1 MPTTHHPLLARVYDV
16 VMMPGERRGLRDQR
30 IRMCRSAPGRVLEIG
45 VGTGLNLP
53 HYERADVVV
62 GIDPDRAMLRRAAR
76 ARIEAMASVRLV
88 QTDAQQLP
96 FPDDTFDT
104 VVIGLALCTVPDPT
118 TALAEVARTSVP
130 GAELRFLE
138 HVRSERAWF
147 GRLEDM
153 AAPAWRRIA
162 GGCRL
167 NQPTLAII
175 AAAGWEITNLWT
187 SPHGGLVQ
195 GTATTSG

>member
-1 MPTTHHPLLARVYDV
+1 MSTTHHPLLARVYDA
-16 VMMPGERRGLRDQR
+16 VMMPGERAGLRDQR
-30 IRMCRSAPGRVLEIG
+30 IRMCRSASGRVLEIG

-53 HYERADVVV
+53 HYERADLVV
-62 GIDPDRAMLRRAAR
+62 GVDPDQAMLRRAAR
-76 ARIEAMASVRLV
+76 ARFKAMVPVRLV
-88 QTDAQQLP
+88 QSDAQLLP

-104 VVIGLALCTVPDPT
+104 VVIGLALCTVADPA

-147 GRLEDM
+147 GRLEDL

-162 GGCRL
+162 GGCRP
-167 NQPTLAII
+167 NQDTLSVI
-175 AAAGWEITNLWT
+175 ADAGWEITALWR

-195 GTATTSG
+195 GTATATR

>member
-1 MPTTHHPLLARVYDV
+1 MCGSAR
-16 VMMPGERRGLRDQR
+16 
-30 IRMCRSAPGRVLEIG
+30 GRVLEIG
-45 VGTGLNLP
+45 VGTGLNIP
-53 HYERADVVV
+53 HYERADFVV
-62 GIDPDRAMLRRAAR
+62 GIDPDRAMLLRAAQ
-76 ARIEAMASVRLV
+76 ARFKAIVPVSLV
-88 QTDAQQLP
+88 QTDAQELP

-104 VVIGLALCTVPDPT
+104 LVVGLALCTVPDPAK
-118 TALAEVARTSVP
+118 ALAEVARTAAP

-138 HVRSERAWF
+138 HVRSKRAWF

-167 NQPTLAII
+167 NQDTLGVI
-175 AAAGWEITNLWT
+175 AAAGWEITTLWQ

-195 GTATTSG
+195 GTAVAAG